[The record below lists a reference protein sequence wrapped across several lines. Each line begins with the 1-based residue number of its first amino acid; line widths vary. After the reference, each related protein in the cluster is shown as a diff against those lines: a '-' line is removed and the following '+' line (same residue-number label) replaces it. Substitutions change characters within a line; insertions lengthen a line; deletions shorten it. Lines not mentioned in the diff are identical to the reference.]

1 MKYIPN
7 PIDTKNICLD
17 ESIVFLS
24 ELLARNSHDV
34 WAQERIR
41 QGWVYGPARDD
52 EKKEHPCLIPYEELP
67 ETEKVYDRNAAMETL
82 KAILSLG
89 YEIKKVG
96 VSQKTGW

>member
-17 ESIVFLS
+17 ETILLLS
-24 ELLARNSHDV
+24 EQLARNSHDV

-67 ETEKVYDRNAAMETL
+67 ETEKVYDRNAALETL
-82 KAILSLG
+82 RAILSLG
-89 YEIKKVG
+89 YEIKKADR
-96 VSQKTGW
+96 